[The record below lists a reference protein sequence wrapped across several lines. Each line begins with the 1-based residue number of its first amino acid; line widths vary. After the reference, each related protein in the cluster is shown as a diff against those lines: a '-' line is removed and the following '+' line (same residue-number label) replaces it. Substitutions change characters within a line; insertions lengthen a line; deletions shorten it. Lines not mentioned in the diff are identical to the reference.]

1 MPWKC
6 HICETSNPDYNS
18 KCEVC
23 GADRDGVSTKPFSP
37 PQTLDG
43 RIASEGKNMKNFIIS
58 ILEPILSLFVI
69 IATLLG
75 FIFGGLSDS
84 DSRIRFDWIG
94 AAIGGLATFLVSVIV
109 TGPIF
114 ILLTIKDLLE
124 EQVQRLRQRD

>member
-1 MPWKC
+1 
-6 HICETSNPDYNS
+6 
-18 KCEVC
+18 
-23 GADRDGVSTKPFSP
+23 
-37 PQTLDG
+37 
-43 RIASEGKNMKNFIIS
+43 MKNFIIS